1 MHTRERLSI
10 IVPAHNESRTIGIIL
25 HKLSELPDSGMEH
38 EVIVVDDGSTDGTA
52 AIAEG
57 FAAGR
62 PGWSVLRH
70 VRNLGK
76 GAAVRTALAAAT
88 GDAVII
94 QDADLEYDPADIPKL
109 ERAYLESGGRVAIYG
124 SRNLHK
130 NDYAHFS
137 YYLGGRLITLFA
149 NLLYGLRLT
158 DIFTGYKLVPMVYMR
173 QIGLGAVGFEF
184 CVEVTAKLTRLGI
197 AILEVPIG
205 YHARTFAEGKQIR
218 ARDGWISLKTLIR
231 YRSWRRQ

>member
-1 MHTRERLSI
+1 MSVRKRLVI
-10 IVPAHNESRTIGIIL
+10 IVPAHNESRTIGTIL
-25 HKLSELPDSGMEH
+25 NKLSVLPDAGMDRD
-38 EVIVVDDGSTDGTA
+38 VIVVDDGSTDGTA
-52 AIAEG
+52 EIAAN
-57 FAAGR
+57 FASGR
-62 PGWSVLRH
+62 SGWQVLRH
-70 VRNLGK
+70 ARNQGK

-109 ERAYLESGGRVAIYG
+109 ERAYLESGGSAAIFG

-137 YYLGGRLITLFA
+137 YYLGGRLITLFG
-149 NLLYGLRLT
+149 NLLYGLKLT
-158 DIFTGYKLVPMVYMR
+158 DIFTGYKLVPMDRMR

-184 CVEVTAKLTRLGI
+184 CPEVTAKLTRLGV
-197 AILEVPIG
+197 AIREIPIG

-218 ARDGWISLKTLIR
+218 ARDGWISLKTLVR
-231 YRSWRRQ
+231 YRFWRPR